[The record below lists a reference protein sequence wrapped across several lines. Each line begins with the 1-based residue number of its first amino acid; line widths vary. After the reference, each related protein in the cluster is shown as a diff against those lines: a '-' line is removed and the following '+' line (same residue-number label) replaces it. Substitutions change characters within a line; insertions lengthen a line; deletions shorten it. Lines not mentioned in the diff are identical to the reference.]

1 MICLY
6 YSDSKEKDLV
16 EGWANYGTKM
26 GFTTITSNIDTCCIS
41 NNDYLASTT
50 QYYSSADTCPKN
62 IYYDCDTGCITSNSS
77 TTFNGMFQGTTSTKY
92 FGKSNYASSCQ
103 TKHSAWDYAK
113 DYIVSPLQLEH
124 RKVKQII
131 KFKPI

>member
-26 GFTTITSNIDTCCIS
+26 GFTTITSNIDSCYVS
-41 NNDYLASTT
+41 GNDYLRSTT
-50 QYYSSADTCPKN
+50 QYYSSTDTCSKN
-62 IYYDCDTGCITSNSS
+62 TYYDCGTNCTTNNSS
-77 TTFNGMFQGTTSTKY
+77 ANFNGVFQGTTSTNWP
-92 FGKSNYASSCQ
+92 GKSNYASSCQ
-103 TKHSAWDYAK
+103 TKHSVWDYAK
-113 DYIVSPLQLEH
+113 DYIVSPSELKH

>member
-26 GFTTITSNIDTCCIS
+26 GFTTITSNIDSCCVSGNLRSI
-41 NNDYLASTT
+41 T
-50 QYYSSADTCPKN
+50 QYYSSADTCSKN
-62 IYYDCDTGCITSNSS
+62 TYYDCDTSCTTSNSS
-77 TTFNGMFQGTTSTKY
+77 ANFNGVFQGTTSTNWPR
-92 FGKSNYASSCQ
+92 KSNYASSCQ

-113 DYIVSPLQLEH
+113 DYIVSPLQLKH

>member
-1 MICLY
+1 MIYLY
-6 YSDSKEKDLV
+6 YSDHKEKDLV
-16 EGWANYGTKM
+16 ESWANYGTKM
-26 GFTTITSNIDTCCIS
+26 GFTTITSNIDSCCIS
-41 NNDYLASTT
+41 GNEYLKSTT
-50 QYYSSADTCPKN
+50 QYYSSADTCSKN
-62 IYYDCDTGCITSNSS
+62 TYYDCDTTDKLS
-77 TTFNGMFQGTTSTKY
+77 TTIDYKCQGTTSTNWPR
-92 FGKSNYASSCQ
+92 KSNYASSCQ